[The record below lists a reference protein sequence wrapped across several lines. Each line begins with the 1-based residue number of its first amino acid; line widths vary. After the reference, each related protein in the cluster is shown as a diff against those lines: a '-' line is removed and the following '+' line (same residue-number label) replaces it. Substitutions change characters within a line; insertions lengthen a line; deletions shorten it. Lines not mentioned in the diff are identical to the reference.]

1 MGNREKKL
9 GNMEET
15 SRANI
20 HLIRVPKGAEEENGA
35 EAILEE
41 IMAKD
46 VPELMENLTLNDLA
60 ISL

>member
-1 MGNREKKL
+1 M
-9 GNMEET
+9 ET

-20 HLIRVPKGAEEENGA
+20 HFIRIPKGVEEENGA

-60 ISL
+60 ISR

>member
-1 MGNREKKL
+1 
-9 GNMEET
+9 MEET

-20 HLIRVPKGAEEENGA
+20 HLIRVPKGEEEENGA

-41 IMAKD
+41 IMTKN
-46 VPELMENLTLNDLA
+46 VPELMENLRLNDLA